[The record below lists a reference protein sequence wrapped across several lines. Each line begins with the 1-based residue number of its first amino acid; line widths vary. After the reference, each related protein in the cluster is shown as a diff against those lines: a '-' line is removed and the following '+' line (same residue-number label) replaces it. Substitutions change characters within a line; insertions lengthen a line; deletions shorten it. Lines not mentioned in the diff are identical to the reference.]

1 MMRKHTNWILLVLIG
16 LSVIAFLLFTIP
28 NSKASEDLAM
38 VSMFEPDEGVMI
50 PVIQQM
56 VAPRENTRSFVYH
69 FIAYE
74 FYSYGF
80 PHFAPSALVLLV
92 LKWLSLDGKMPAVML
107 SLRQVISVL
116 PMLLVLLLLVYMQ
129 DRFKTYRSIVL
140 FLFLLFVPALV
151 QNGFWWHPDGLVLLL
166 STLVIFFLWKDGR
179 RFKWLFF
186 AAAAVC
192 GIMVALKIVGVY
204 FFLTIGMVLIWGLVE
219 KKLTWKKLIWVSVGF
234 ILIMLIAAVIASPH
248 LFIPVERE
256 LAFNILRREI
266 LETSKG
272 YGVVYEKGLGAA
284 WPTLIK
290 FYGQAIF
297 LLTTIAVT
305 IWGVWKK
312 ESRFLHA
319 LTLAWFI
326 PLSIYLI
333 FFSHFKYQYWLPVA
347 IPLFSNLVILLP
359 ASKAD
364 WQDRWVYKII
374 RILLILI
381 VAIQLGFFIKQSSQT
396 FIKRTERAESNQE
409 IAFYA
414 LAMEKLEP
422 LGQDPVSAYYDYRLY
437 LPEKENWSAETSYEL
452 LSYAFLDSRQYDLL
466 FLYNQRIRDYLD
478 PSAEG
483 IDPQAFEQSQAFYRD
498 AEAGTIEKYYLL
510 FKNETALLFIRDG
523 FCQQYYVTSVC
534 P

>member
-1 MMRKHTNWILLVLIG
+1 MRKQTNWILLTLIA
-16 LSVIAFLLFTIP
+16 LAVIVFLLFTIP
-28 NSKASEDLAM
+28 NSKASVDLAM

-56 VAPRENTRSFVYH
+56 TAPKEGIRAFVYH

-80 PHFAPSALVLLV
+80 PHFAPSALVLMV
-92 LKWLSLDGKMPAVML
+92 LKWLDLDGNMPAVML

-116 PMLLVLLLLVYMQ
+116 PMLLALLLLVYMQ
-129 DRFKTYRSIVL
+129 DGFKTYRSIVL

-166 STLVIFFLWKDGR
+166 STLVIFFLWMDGR
-179 RFKWLFF
+179 RFQWRFF

-219 KKLTWKKLIWVSVGF
+219 KKLNGKKFLWVSVLF
-234 ILIMLIAAVIASPH
+234 ILVMLIATVIASPH
-248 LFIPVERE
+248 LVIPEQRV

-272 YGVVYEKGLGAA
+272 YGVVYEKGLAA
-284 WPTLIK
+284 ALPTLEK
-290 FYGQAIF
+290 NYGQAIF
-297 LLTTIAVT
+297 LLTAIAVT
-305 IWGVWKK
+305 VWGVWKK

-326 PLSIYLI
+326 PLSIYLV

-347 IPLFSNLVILLP
+347 IPLFSNLALLLP
-359 ASKAD
+359 VDKAD
-364 WQDRWVYKII
+364 WNGRRGWKVI
-374 RILLILI
+374 RILLILV
-381 VAIQLGFFIKQSSQT
+381 VAVQMGFFIQQSAQR
-396 FIKRTERAESNQE
+396 FIRRTARAESNQE
-409 IAFYA
+409 ISFYS
-414 LAMEKLEP
+414 LAMEKLAP
-422 LGQDPVSAYYDYRLY
+422 LGDAPVSVYYDYRLY
-437 LPEKENWSAETSYEL
+437 VREKENWEIETSYEL
-452 LSYAFLDSRQYDLL
+452 LDYAFLNRKEYDLL

-478 PSAEG
+478 PTAEG
-483 IDPQAFEQSQAFYRD
+483 IDLETFALNQAFYRD
-498 AEAGTIEKYYLL
+498 AEAGTIENYYLL
-510 FKNETALLFIRDG
+510 FNNETASLFIRDG
-523 FCQQYYVTSVC
+523 VCQEYYSTSLC